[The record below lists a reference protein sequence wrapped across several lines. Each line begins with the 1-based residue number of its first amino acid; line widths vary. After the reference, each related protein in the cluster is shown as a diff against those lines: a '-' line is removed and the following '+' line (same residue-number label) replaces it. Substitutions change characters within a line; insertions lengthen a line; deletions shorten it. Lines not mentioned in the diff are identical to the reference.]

1 MAMLTDMGLT
11 SRLVMDEVKKDETN
25 NLEYK
30 IGEVVWWLVVVSDKS
45 EIDFSKAVED
55 FIN

>member
-1 MAMLTDMGLT
+1 
-11 SRLVMDEVKKDETN
+11 MDEVKKDETN